1 MGLFMAFCRRAAKLA
16 RLLRYG
22 TFRAGLRHR
31 VAASLE
37 NMPVM
42 RSLQV
47 RAVIDAGANIGQFSL
62 LMRHLHPDAV
72 IHAFQPFPS
81 AAAVFSRLFAADA
94 STHLYRHALG
104 AVSGTADLHVSR
116 RPDSSS
122 LLPIGEN
129 QTVFA
134 PGTEEAGVV
143 AVPVRR
149 LDEVLNS
156 LPRPSLLK
164 IDVQGGELALLEGAE
179 RLSPWL
185 DHVYV
190 ELSFRQFYQGQPLAD
205 EIIDH
210 LRRRGCRLA
219 GIGGTARDAQG
230 LIVQTD
236 LLFSRLTSQ

>member
-16 RLLRYG
+16 RLLRDC
-22 TFRAGLRHR
+22 TFRAGLRHG

-62 LMRHLHPDAV
+62 L
-72 IHAFQPFPS
+72 
-81 AAAVFSRLFAADA
+81 
-94 STHLYRHALG
+94 
-104 AVSGTADLHVSR
+104 
-116 RPDSSS
+116 
-122 LLPIGEN
+122 
-129 QTVFA
+129 
-134 PGTEEAGVV
+134 
-143 AVPVRR
+143 
-149 LDEVLNS
+149 
-156 LPRPSLLK
+156 K

-179 RLSPWL
+179 GLLPWL

-190 ELSFRQFYQGQPLAD
+190 KPSFKQFYQGQPLAG

-210 LRRRGCRLA
+210 LRERVYRLT

-230 LIVQTD
+230 MIVQAD
-236 LLFSRLTSQ
+236 LLFSRLASQ